1 MLDLP
6 RRRFDMAPNRKR
18 DPRSDEAPV
27 AICNEGDAR
36 SAADAFDALYRPHK
50 DFVLRVALRF
60 APDVDTA
67 LDVLQDTFVDRPAD
81 PGRENPMNAHRRHLF
96 PHPELPG
103 LRPRPGSEPA
113 CTSPVSASGGCGLRA
128 RC

>member
-18 DPRSDEAPV
+18 DPRSDEALV

-36 SAADAFDALYRPHK
+36 SAADAFDALYRRHK
-50 DFVLRVALRF
+50 DFVEANPH
-60 APDVDTA
+60 APRRCSPPE
-67 LDVLQDTFVDRPAD
+67 VL
-81 PGRENPMNAHRRHLF
+81 
-96 PHPELPG
+96 
-103 LRPRPGSEPA
+103 
-113 CTSPVSASGGCGLRA
+113 ASGGCGLRA